1 MIRRE
6 VLALG
11 AATAVG
17 GGAARP
23 RPIVI
28 AHRGASGERPEH
40 TLSAYRL
47 AIEQGADFI
56 EPDLVATKDGVLVA
70 RHENEISQTT
80 DIAAHAEFA
89 GRRTTRTIDGKEVS
103 GWFTEDFTLA
113 ELKRL
118 RARERLPEL
127 RPGNTRHDGRE
138 SIPTFQEVIDL
149 ARREGA
155 RRGRA
160 VGLYPELKHPAHF
173 RAAGLALE
181 PRLLEILGRSR
192 LDRRDAA
199 VFVQCF
205 EVEPLKRLR
214 GKTQLRLIQLI
225 AAGEGPADRPGA
237 RPAEMVSPPG
247 LKAIALYAD
256 GVGVEKALLTARLV
270 AEAHATGLAVHAWTY
285 RAENAFLP
293 PALRRG
299 EDPALHGDMTAE
311 LRAAFALGIDGVFSD
326 FPDLAVAAR

>member
-127 RPGNTRHDGRE
+127 RPGNTRYDGRE
-138 SIPTFQEVIDL
+138 SIPTFREVIDL

-237 RPAEMVSPPG
+237 RPAEMVSPRG

-270 AEAHATGLAVHAWTY
+270 AEAHAAGLAVHAWTY